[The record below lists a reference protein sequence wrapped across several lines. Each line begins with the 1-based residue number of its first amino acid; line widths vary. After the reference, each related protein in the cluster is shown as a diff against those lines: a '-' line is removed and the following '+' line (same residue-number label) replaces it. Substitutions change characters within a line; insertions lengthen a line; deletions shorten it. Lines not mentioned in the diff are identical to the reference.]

1 MDAPAQ
7 EITCPPS
14 SSPTENGQSALCE
27 SGWLRRQ
34 RALLQDLAQVVAERV
49 QAEPQIES
57 EFKTGTQTAEAEF
70 EAAFQATI
78 VRFAT
83 EKETAESEF
92 RETRQTILARFET
105 EAEAAEKELFAAR
118 EQIVDE
124 YETAKQKA
132 MGEFQETRWTLA
144 AILEGIKNGTETEIK
159 ETKLRSTEALKRLET
174 LREKATT
181 FLEACKQTSVLAA
194 VTVPAGDYDEPNEVA
209 SFERAIQTL
218 STAEEY
224 LQKLK
229 ALKAPQ
235 YFRGERLLWMF
246 FALWI
251 VVFFLA
257 GLPAGRTWGATG
269 WISALLGSIAAVLI
283 VGGVLSVWLRRLAK
297 RQVNRLYE
305 PFVRAVAEA
314 ENLLDRCRSQTT
326 LHARRRL
333 AQGTNRHNQDLRQAK
348 EKHQRQRVELK
359 ERRALAWSQASERY
373 RQVRAEIKERRD
385 TGLTQATEKYERLRA
400 VIQDRYEHDS
410 RQAQEKRSAQL
421 AASKAAYEAEWNRLV
436 SKWQEGLERI
446 RAAAAEINEECSRIF
461 WSYADPAGDNWLP
474 GDAFPPAIRFGAFG
488 VSLDC
493 FPVGVPTHPRL
504 KAVDGAPFSLPALLS
519 FPNHFALQARAHGEG
534 KAEAARVLQTVMFR
548 LMTAIPPGKVRFTI
562 IDPVGL
568 GQNFASFMHLAD
580 YDEALVTSR
589 IWTESAHIEQ
599 RLADLT
605 GHMENVIQKYLRNQF
620 ATIEEYNA
628 HAGEVAEPYRI
639 LVIANFPVNFTL
651 DAARRLVSILT
662 SGPRCGVYT
671 LLSVDTEQPVP
682 QGFNVKD
689 LFSRAPQGNAGV
701 TPALPS
707 AAPRN
712 GNDGVHLVW
721 NGDRFDW
728 HDRDFEKYPLTLDPP
743 PPADFCNRI
752 LHIAGA
758 KARDAKRVEVP
769 FEFVAPPPEQWW
781 TADSRPGIRVPLG
794 RVGATG
800 RQFLKLGQ
808 GTAQH
813 VLIAGKTGS
822 GKSTLLHAL
831 ISNLA
836 LLYSPEEVELY
847 LVDFKKGVEFKTY
860 ATHALPHARVVAV
873 ESERE
878 FGLSVLQRL
887 DAELKLRG
895 DRFREVG
902 AQNLTAYRQANGN
915 QPTPRILL
923 IVDEFQEFFVEDD
936 KIAQDAA
943 LLLDRLVRQGR
954 AFGLHVLLGSQTLG
968 GAYTL
973 ARSTIDQMA
982 VRIALQCSDADGHI
996 ILSDDNSAARLLSRP
1011 GEAIYNDANGLVEG
1025 NNPFQVVWLDDERRE
1040 QYLQQIQ
1047 ELSQNR
1053 NFASSRE
1060 QIVFEGNAPSDG
1072 TKNPLLRQRLQATT
1086 WPETLPTEAYAWLGE
1101 AVAIKDPTSASF
1113 RAQSGNNLL
1122 IIGQNGEAARGILA
1136 TALIGL
1142 AVQYPPPSCQFVVL
1156 DGSPDDTSE
1165 SGFLA
1170 GLSTVVPHSVRAVGW
1185 RDVPAVTDE
1194 LAGEV
1199 ERRQQARITDAAAIY
1214 LIIYGLQ
1221 RFRDLRKREDD
1232 FGFSRREEKPS
1243 PAKQFGTILREG
1255 PGMGIH
1261 TLVWCDSFNNLNRTF
1276 DRQTLRE
1283 FELRVLFQMS
1293 ATDSS
1298 NLIDSP
1304 LASKLGLHRALF
1316 HSEEQGR
1323 LEKFRPYGLPSE
1335 SWLQWVKQQV
1345 EERLSPVVPE
1355 SKP

>member
-1 MDAPAQ
+1 M
-7 EITCPPS
+7 T
-14 SSPTENGQSALCE
+14 
-27 SGWLRRQ
+27 
-34 RALLQDLAQVVAERV
+34 
-49 QAEPQIES
+49 
-57 EFKTGTQTAEAEF
+57 TQ
-70 EAAFQATI
+70 
-78 VRFAT
+78 
-83 EKETAESEF
+83 
-92 RETRQTILARFET
+92 
-105 EAEAAEKELFAAR
+105 
-118 EQIVDE
+118 
-124 YETAKQKA
+124 
-132 MGEFQETRWTLA
+132 
-144 AILEGIKNGTETEIK
+144 
-159 ETKLRSTEALKRLET
+159 
-174 LREKATT
+174 
-181 FLEACKQTSVLAA
+181 
-194 VTVPAGDYDEPNEVA
+194 
-209 SFERAIQTL
+209 
-218 STAEEY
+218 
-224 LQKLK
+224 
-229 ALKAPQ
+229 
-235 YFRGERLLWMF
+235 
-246 FALWI
+246 
-251 VVFFLA
+251 
-257 GLPAGRTWGATG
+257 
-269 WISALLGSIAAVLI
+269 
-283 VGGVLSVWLRRLAK
+283 
-297 RQVNRLYE
+297 
-305 PFVRAVAEA
+305 
-314 ENLLDRCRSQTT
+314 
-326 LHARRRL
+326 ARRRL
-333 AQGTNRHNQDLRQAK
+333 AQGTKRHNQDLRQAK
-348 EKHQRQRVELK
+348 EKFQRQ
-359 ERRALAWSQASERY
+359 
-373 RQVRAEIKERRD
+373 RAEIKQRRATAWSQVSEEYRRLRAEIKQQQD
-385 TGLTQATEKYERLRA
+385 TDLIQATEKYERLRTE
-400 VIQDRYEHDS
+400 VQDRYERDS
-410 RQAQEKRSAQL
+410 RQAQEQRSAEL
-421 AASKAAYEAEWNRLV
+421 AACQAAYQEGWSRLV
-436 SKWQEGLERI
+436 KNWQQGLERI
-446 RAAAAEINEECSRIF
+446 RAAAAKINEECNRLF
-461 WSYADPAGDNWLP
+461 LSYSDPSWDNWLP
-474 GDAFPPAIRFGAFG
+474 GSSFPPAIRFGEFR
-488 VSLDC
+488 VSLDS
-493 FPVGVPTHPRL
+493 FPGGVPKHPRL

-519 FPNHFALQARAHGEG
+519 FPNHFAMQAMAHDEGRADTAG
-534 KAEAARVLQTVMFR
+534 VLQTLMFR

-589 IWTESAHIEQ
+589 IWTESSHIEQ

-620 ATIEEYNA
+620 ETIEDYNE

-651 DAARRLVSILT
+651 DAARRLVSILS

-671 LLSVDTEQPVP
+671 LMSVDTKQPVP
-682 QGFNVKD
+682 QGFNVED
-689 LFSRAPQGNAGV
+689 LQRPVMGTVPFSGA
-701 TPALPS
+701 
-707 AAPRN
+707 
-712 GNDGVHLVW
+712 HLVW

-728 HDRDFEKYPLTLDPP
+728 RDRDFEKFPLTLDPP
-743 PPADFCNRI
+743 PPAEFCNRI

-769 FEFVAPPPEQWW
+769 FEFVAPPREQWW
-781 TADSRPGIRVPLG
+781 AADSRPGISVPLG

-800 RQFLKLGQ
+800 RQHLKLGQ

-836 LLYSPEEVELY
+836 LLYSPEEIELY

-902 AQNLTAYRQANGN
+902 AQNLSAYRQANGN
-915 QPTPRILL
+915 LPTPRILL

-1040 QYLQQIQ
+1040 QYLEQIQ
-1047 ELSQNR
+1047 ELSQRR
-1053 NFASSRE
+1053 NLAASRE
-1060 QIVFEGNAPSDG
+1060 QIVFEGNAPSDV
-1072 TKNPLLRQRLQATT
+1072 TKNPLLRQRLLAKT
-1086 WPETLPTEAYAWLGE
+1086 WPETPPAEAHAWLGE
-1101 AVAIKDPTSASF
+1101 AVAIKDPTSACF

-1142 AVQYPPPSCQFVVL
+1142 AVQYPPPFCHFLVL
-1156 DGSPDDTSE
+1156 DGSPEDAPE
-1165 SGFLA
+1165 AGFLA
-1170 GLSTVVPHSVRAVGW
+1170 GLSSVVPHPVRAVGW
-1185 RDVPAVTDE
+1185 REVPAVIDE

-1199 ERRQQARITDAAAIY
+1199 ERRQQARVADAPTVY

-1221 RFRDLRKREDD
+1221 RFRDLRKQDDD

-1255 PGMGIH
+1255 PGVGIH
-1261 TLVWCDSFNNLNRTF
+1261 ALVWCDSFNNLNRTF

-1283 FELRVLFQMS
+1283 FELRILFQMS

-1298 NLIDSP
+1298 NLIDTP

-1316 HSEEQGR
+1316 HSEEQGK

-1335 SWLQWVKQQV
+1335 SWLQSVNQLFAGRPDRPRS
-1345 EERLSPVVPE
+1345 EREQPE
-1355 SKP
+1355 QCV